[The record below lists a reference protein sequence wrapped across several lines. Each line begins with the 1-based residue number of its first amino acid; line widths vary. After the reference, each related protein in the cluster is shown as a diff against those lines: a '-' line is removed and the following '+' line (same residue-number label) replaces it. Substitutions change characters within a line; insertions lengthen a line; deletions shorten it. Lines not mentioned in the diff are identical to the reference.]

1 MTSDATINDASDAPL
16 LSAEQLLV
24 GLRTVGED
32 TRLRLLALL
41 ADGELTVKDAT
52 TILGQSQ
59 PRISRHL
66 KLLTE
71 AGLVQRFPE
80 GAWVFYRLGEGALG
94 GFARMLLSRL
104 DQNDPLL
111 AADRVRLAALR
122 RAKAEAAAAFFA
134 SRAATWDQ
142 ERSLHVPE
150 AAVEEAIRELVGK
163 KPFRTML
170 DLGTGTGSLLKLF
183 AGQYQQAL
191 GLDASHD
198 MLTVARANLARE
210 ELRNAQVRQGDIYA
224 LSVPAESYD
233 LVTLHQ
239 VLHFLD
245 DPGRAIE
252 EAARVLRP
260 SGRLLIVDFAP
271 HALEFLRDD
280 HAHRR
285 LGFSHEQMARW
296 LESAGLDLVEAADL
310 DPGPGDSD
318 RLTVTIWLARDP
330 RIVSDLPELNL
341 TQEVA

>member
-1 MTSDATINDASDAPL
+1 MSHGFALTDGTP

-80 GAWVFYRLGEGALG
+80 GAWVFYRLGEGAMG
-94 GFARMLLSRL
+94 DFARLLLSRL
-104 DQNDPLL
+104 DINDPLL
-111 AADRVRLAALR
+111 AADRVRLAATR
-122 RAKAEAAAAFFA
+122 RVKAEEAAAFFA
-134 SRAATWDQ
+134 SRARTWDQ

-150 AAVEEAIRELVGK
+150 AAVEDAIREIVGK
-163 KPFRTML
+163 RPFHTML
-170 DLGTGTGSLLKLF
+170 DLGTGTGSLLSLF
-183 AGQYQQAL
+183 SDQYEQAL
-191 GLDASHD
+191 GLDQSHD
-198 MLTVARANLARE
+198 MLAVARANISRE
-210 ELRNAQVRQGDIYA
+210 GLKNAQVRQGDIYA
-224 LSVPAESYD
+224 LNVPSESFD
-233 LVTLHQ
+233 LITLHQ

-245 DPGRAIE
+245 DPGRAIQ

-260 SGRLLIVDFAP
+260 GGRLLIVDFAP
-271 HALEFLRDD
+271 HELEFLRDA

-285 LGFSHEQMARW
+285 LGFAHEQMSRW
-296 LESAGLDLVEAADL
+296 LQDAGLDMVEIRDL
-310 DPGPGDSD
+310 HPDAGEAD

-330 RIVSDLPELNL
+330 RIVSDLPDLNL